1 LDRYRDSNSAPG
13 FSTDLPR
20 LQNLVQSAEEDLRQ
34 VQSLNA
40 QAQRLSK
47 RLQPR

>member
-1 LDRYRDSNSAPG
+1 LDRYRDSNGAPG

-20 LQNLVQSAEEDLRQ
+20 LQSPGQSAEEDLRQ
-34 VQSLNA
+34 VQSLNS

-47 RLQPR
+47 KLQPR